1 MANLKFKVRVVNK
14 TKGELASRWFN
25 YDIATSPAATNG
37 GWVIEDPELDEKLK
51 ANGVTETKAEVKEQ
65 PKEAPKEEI
74 KEDKPQEKSITDQVK
89 EEVKESD
96 EGKDDTEEAPD
107 YDKMSFPEL
116 RAAAKHKG
124 INSFGKKKV
133 DIINE
138 LKGN

>member
-37 GWVIEDPELDEKLK
+37 GWVIEDPELQEKLK
-51 ANGVTETKAEVKEQ
+51 ANGVVETKPEVKEQVKEAPKEQ
-65 PKEAPKEEI
+65 PKEE
-74 KEDKPQEKSITDQVK
+74 KPQEKSTTDQVK

-96 EGKDDTEEAPD
+96 EKKDDTEQAPD
-107 YDKMSFPEL
+107 YENMSFPDL
-116 RAAAKHKG
+116 RIAAKDKG